1 MKIIVAEDDPVTRER
16 LCNTL
21 FILGHDVRAFENGKE
36 AWAAFKI
43 NPADVIISDWIMPE
57 LDGIEFCAS
66 IRKAA
71 TTDYVYFILITA
83 LRTDN
88 SDYDRAVQA
97 GVDDFLVKP
106 VGPGDIWRRL
116 FVAERFIKYTA
127 EIRQLKNLI
136 PICMHCN
143 QVRNDDAYWLDIER
157 YTQAH
162 EGIDLQ
168 YGICPACKAEHAKHV
183 SEAASKESTS

>member
-36 AWAAFKI
+36 ARAGFLAD
-43 NPADVIISDWIMPE
+43 PADVIISDWIMPE
-57 LDGIEFCAS
+57 LDGVEFCAS
-66 IRKAA
+66 IRKTLTAN
-71 TTDYVYFILITA
+71 YVYFILVTA

-88 SDYDRAVQA
+88 SDYDRAVQT

-106 VGPGDIWRRL
+106 VHPGDIWRRL

-127 EIRQLKNLI
+127 EIRQLRNLI

-143 QVRNDDAYWLDIER
+143 QVRNDDQYWLEIER
-157 YTQAH
+157 YIQAH
-162 EGIDLQ
+162 ESAEVH
-168 YGICPACKAEHAKHV
+168 YGVCPSCH
-183 SEAASKESTS
+183 SQRGASPSAPTAL